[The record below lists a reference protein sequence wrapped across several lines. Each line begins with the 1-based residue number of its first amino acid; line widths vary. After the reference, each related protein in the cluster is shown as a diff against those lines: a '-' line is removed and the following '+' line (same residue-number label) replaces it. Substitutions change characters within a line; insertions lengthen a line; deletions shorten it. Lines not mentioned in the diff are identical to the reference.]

1 MGRGME
7 VRGAYGQAGT
17 AHPAPREAQK
27 VVWDYLEVTVSHG
40 GLEAGRLH
48 EAARIS
54 EMVPA
59 AGWRRSQ
66 GARLKPAGGR
76 CGLSP
81 GQKRGR
87 QVASGD

>member
-1 MGRGME
+1 M
-7 VRGAYGQAGT
+7 
-17 AHPAPREAQK
+17 
-27 VVWDYLEVTVSHG
+27 WDYLEVTVSHG

-54 EMVPA
+54 EMVLA
-59 AGWRRSQ
+59 AGWRRSR
-66 GARLKPAGGR
+66 GGGAARLKPAGGW

-81 GQKRGR
+81 GQKKGR